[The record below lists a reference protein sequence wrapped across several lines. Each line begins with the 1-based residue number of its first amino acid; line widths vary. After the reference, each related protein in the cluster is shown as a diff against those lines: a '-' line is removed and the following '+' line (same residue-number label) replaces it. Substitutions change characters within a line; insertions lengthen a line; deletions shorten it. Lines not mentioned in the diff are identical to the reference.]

1 MPFQSGLC
9 KYFQSRSL
17 SVLTLSMR
25 SCVNSVT
32 VLSLIHG
39 KEWESDV
46 SSSTLKKKKSAR
58 KIQRGKGK
66 EKPLGL
72 LVNCSFR
79 YLNHKNNPR
88 KEPTYKTPSEK
99 EALILVPFQT
109 EQNLSA
115 GVYVVV

>member
-1 MPFQSGLC
+1 
-9 KYFQSRSL
+9 
-17 SVLTLSMR
+17 
-25 SCVNSVT
+25 
-32 VLSLIHG
+32 
-39 KEWESDV
+39 
-46 SSSTLKKKKSAR
+46 
-58 KIQRGKGK
+58 
-66 EKPLGL
+66 